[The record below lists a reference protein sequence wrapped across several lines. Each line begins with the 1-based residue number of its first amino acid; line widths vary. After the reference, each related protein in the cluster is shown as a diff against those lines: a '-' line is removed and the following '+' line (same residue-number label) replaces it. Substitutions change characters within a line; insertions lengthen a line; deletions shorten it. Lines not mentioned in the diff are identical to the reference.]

1 MRLNRERF
9 VELFLDQGFCIP
21 QYMARNFENLFLK
34 QEFFDKVIIQG
45 VCGKT
50 EFPIDFLSHHLNEI
64 LEKLTSMKKL
74 FLLNIFESENKQLNL
89 FIIFAVLMNRHK
101 FAKMLWKR
109 SEDPIP
115 VRI

>member
-1 MRLNRERF
+1 
-9 VELFLDQGFCIP
+9 
-21 QYMARNFENLFLK
+21 MARNFENLFLK

-50 EFPIDFLSHHLNEI
+50 EFLIDYLSHHLNEI

-89 FIIFAVLMNRHK
+89 FIIFAVLMNSTLEK
-101 FAKMLWKR
+101 KMT
-109 SEDPIP
+109 D
-115 VRI
+115 